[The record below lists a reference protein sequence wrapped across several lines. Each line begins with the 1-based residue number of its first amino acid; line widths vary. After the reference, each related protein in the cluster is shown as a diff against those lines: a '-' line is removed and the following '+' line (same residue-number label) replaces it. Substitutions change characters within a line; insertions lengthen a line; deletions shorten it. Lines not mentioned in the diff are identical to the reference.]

1 MSLDTKQM
9 AALITA
15 LIQQNERLIEEC
27 ERLQWKCDEMLDDFA
42 EESARYREQIVR
54 LQQTQ
59 PVFR

>member
-27 ERLQWKCDEMLDDFA
+27 ERLQQKCDEIFDDFA
-42 EESARYREQIVR
+42 EQAAKDA
-54 LQQTQ
+54 QTIKSLYKII
-59 PVFR
+59 P

>member
-27 ERLQWKCDEMLDDFA
+27 ERLQRRYDEMLDDMTELA
-42 EESARYREQIVR
+42 AKDK
-54 LQQTQ
+54 QTIEFLYKTR
-59 PVFR
+59 P